1 MLFKFLKISTFSL
14 TIRIINDNVLR
25 NFRYKWRNLNDSLLR
40 LRVMQNT
47 LQLTFFFHVLIPSAV
62 FGHTGKVF
70 KVRSVCC
77 SCRHV
82 WPKIGSPSLD
92 TLASYSI
99 YVLKFSLCDHSM
111 PSALEINGNG
121 GNGGSEQEHVE
132 SCPLTTTHIIYPLP
146 TILMASKLGRVVTYH
161 EGLPPKKNFWPS
173 DHVVFGHH
181 VTN

>member
-82 WPKIGSPSLD
+82 
-92 TLASYSI
+92 
-99 YVLKFSLCDHSM
+99 
-111 PSALEINGNG
+111 
-121 GNGGSEQEHVE
+121 
-132 SCPLTTTHIIYPLP
+132 
-146 TILMASKLGRVVTYH
+146 
-161 EGLPPKKNFWPS
+161 
-173 DHVVFGHH
+173 
-181 VTN
+181 